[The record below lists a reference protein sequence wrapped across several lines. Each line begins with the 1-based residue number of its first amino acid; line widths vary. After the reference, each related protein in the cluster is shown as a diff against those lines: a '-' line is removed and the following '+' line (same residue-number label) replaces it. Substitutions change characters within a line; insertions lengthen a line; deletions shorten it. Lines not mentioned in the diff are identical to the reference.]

1 MAGKELHHRNA
12 QPRRRVPSLRQQD
25 ITKQL
30 RTTGKYIMLDLDSF
44 DAVFG
49 SVGKNHYPTHL
60 VSQVQAAQDQLGD
73 KLFFHQLL
81 DTLHIQGK

>member
-1 MAGKELHHRNA
+1 
-12 QPRRRVPSLRQQD
+12 
-25 ITKQL
+25 
-30 RTTGKYIMLDLDSF
+30 MLDLESF
-44 DAVFG
+44 DNVFG

-81 DTLHIQGK
+81 DTLHIQGTHHCSCKFSLIRLLN